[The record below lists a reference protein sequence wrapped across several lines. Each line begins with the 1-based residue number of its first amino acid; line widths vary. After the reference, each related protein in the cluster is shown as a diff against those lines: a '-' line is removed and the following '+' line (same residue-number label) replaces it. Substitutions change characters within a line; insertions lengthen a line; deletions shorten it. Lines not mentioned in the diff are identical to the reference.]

1 MANILDTF
9 HIFAPQKHIRALK
22 IVLITIIL
30 LAVAII
36 MLGVKIFFVKDGK
49 FPSGHVH
56 DLPISKSH
64 KTKKDKQ

>member
-9 HIFAPQKHIRALK
+9 HIFASQKLISALK

-30 LAVAII
+30 LAIAII
-36 MLGVKIFFVKDGK
+36 MLGVKVFFVKDGK

-56 DLPISKSH
+56 DLPTSKSQ
-64 KTKKDKQ
+64 KTKKEK